1 MTKNIVLFS
10 GGRGN
15 KNLLNASIESIKK
28 SELNLNIIVNG
39 LDDGASTGRIRY
51 LLKEET
57 HGISDFLK
65 VIVSLSQ
72 ETQLVDAFNRRF
84 PFYKSIEDERE
95 IHKNIKDFISGKASL
110 NIIDDISLED
120 EVIKILRSGIQIF
133 IDYFES
139 DSIKLSLSDFK
150 IGNIIFASEIIKSGY
165 NFSQAIESFSKI
177 VQVDRL
183 GVKIIESCETPA
195 YLCGILKQGIF
206 LPNEASV
213 VLSRTSDFIEDIYQ
227 LKTSLTGEEIREIC
241 SLEKDQKKEY
251 LTSIET
257 SLFASNKALN
267 AIKESDGIVF
277 LIDDYKGLTPF
288 YRLLPSLSLKG
299 MYDSISSKNYP
310 KILVANLK
318 KETNNF
324 YSVNQLIK
332 DIIKFTSR
340 STKNS
345 VDPKLIIN
353 HLIVAK
359 DIFKNLDENHIS
371 YELDKI
377 LEEFPWIKVIETNI
391 IDTKNIFHHD
401 GQKLKNTIL
410 QIINES

>member
-1 MTKNIVLFS
+1 M
-10 GGRGN
+10 
-15 KNLLNASIESIKK
+15 
-28 SELNLNIIVNG
+28 
-39 LDDGASTGRIRY
+39 
-51 LLKEET
+51 
-57 HGISDFLK
+57 
-65 VIVSLSQ
+65 
-72 ETQLVDAFNRRF
+72 
-84 PFYKSIEDERE
+84 
-95 IHKNIKDFISGKASL
+95 
-110 NIIDDISLED
+110 
-120 EVIKILRSGIQIF
+120 
-133 IDYFES
+133 
-139 DSIKLSLSDFK
+139 
-150 IGNIIFASEIIKSGY
+150 
-165 NFSQAIESFSKI
+165 
-177 VQVDRL
+177 
-183 GVKIIESCETPA
+183 
-195 YLCGILKQGIF
+195 
-206 LPNEASV
+206 
-213 VLSRTSDFIEDIYQ
+213 
-227 LKTSLTGEEIREIC
+227 
-241 SLEKDQKKEY
+241 
-251 LTSIET
+251 
-257 SLFASNKALN
+257 FASNKALN

-277 LIDDYKGLTPF
+277 GAGTPF
-288 YRLLPSLSLKG
+288 SSLLPSLSLKG
-299 MYDSISSKNYP
+299 MYDSIASKNYP

-391 IDTKNIFHHD
+391 IDSKNIFHHD

>member
-39 LDDGASTGRIRY
+39 LYDGASTGRIRY

-165 NFSQAIESFSKI
+165 NFSQAIDSFSKI

-277 LIDDYKGLTPF
+277 GAGTPF
-288 YRLLPSLSLKG
+288 SSLLPSLSLKG
-299 MYDSISSKNYP
+299 MYDSIASKNYP

-391 IDTKNIFHHD
+391 IDSKNIFHHD

>member
-1 MTKNIVLFS
+1 MTKKILLFS

-51 LLKEET
+51 LFKEET

-65 VIVSLSQ
+65 VVVSLSQ
-72 ETQLVDAFNRRF
+72 EAQLVDAFNRRF
-84 PFYKSIEDERE
+84 PFYKSIEDERK
-95 IHKNIKDFISGKASL
+95 IHKNIKEFISGKASL
-110 NIIDDISLED
+110 NIIENIPLED

-133 IDYFES
+133 IEYFES
-139 DSIKLSLSDFK
+139 DSIKPSLSDFK
-150 IGNIIFASEIIKSGY
+150 IGNIIFASEIIKSGF
-165 NFSQAIESFSKI
+165 NFSQAIDSFSKI
-177 VQVDRL
+177 LQVDRL

-277 LIDDYKGLTPF
+277 GAGTPF
-288 YRLLPSLSLKG
+288 SSLLPSLSLEG
-299 MYDSISSKNYP
+299 MYDSIASKNCP

-332 DIIKFTSR
+332 DIIKFTAR

-391 IDTKNIFHHD
+391 IDSKNIFHHD